1 MKFKSIM
8 AVSGIALVVS
18 ACMDARL
25 LDKVSDAQPGSG
37 VNKHLYNQYLTLA
50 RPEYSEA
57 DTYDTGI
64 FARKAEA
71 AAKGQDVEPFRVWNR
86 DFTKGQLDKLLD
98 ERARLLSVLYDRG
111 GRERFPELAAT
122 AQTQFDC
129 WVQELEENNQPAD
142 IQRCRENYLAA
153 IGDLEERLKPKP
165 VAKKPPA
172 PKPAPAPAPAPQ
184 IVRDYLLFFDFDS
197 ASLTDDA
204 KAIIRAAAAASRK
217 GAVSFIEATGHADR
231 AGASRYNLD
240 LSERRAAAVLPELD
254 RQGITS
260 NRIVTRYRGEQDPLV
275 QTIDGAREPQNRR
288 VELILK

>member
-8 AVSGIALVVS
+8 AVSGIALMVG

-25 LDKVSDAQPGSG
+25 LDKVSDAKPGSG
-37 VNKHLYNQYLTLA
+37 VNQHLYNQYLALA
-50 RPEYSEA
+50 RPEHREA
-57 DTYDTGI
+57 DSYDTGI

-71 AAKGQDVEPFRVWNR
+71 AALGQDVEPFLVWDR
-86 DFTKGQLDKLLD
+86 DFSDSQLDMLLD
-98 ERARLLSVLYDRG
+98 ERARLLSALYDRG

-129 WVQELEENNQPAD
+129 WVQELEENYQPAD
-142 IQRCRENYLAA
+142 IRRCRENYRAA

-165 VAKKPPA
+165 VAE
-172 PKPAPAPAPAPQ
+172 KPAPAPAPAPAPE

-197 ASLTDDA
+197 ASLNDDA
-204 KAIIRAAAAASRK
+204 RAIIRAAAEASRK

-231 AGASRYNLD
+231 AGTSRYNLD
-240 LSERRAAAVLPELD
+240 LSERRADAVRAELD
-254 RQGITS
+254 RLGVS
-260 NRIVTRYRGEQDPLV
+260 ADRIVTRYRGEQDPLV
-275 QTIDGAREPQNRR
+275 QTTDGAREPQNRR